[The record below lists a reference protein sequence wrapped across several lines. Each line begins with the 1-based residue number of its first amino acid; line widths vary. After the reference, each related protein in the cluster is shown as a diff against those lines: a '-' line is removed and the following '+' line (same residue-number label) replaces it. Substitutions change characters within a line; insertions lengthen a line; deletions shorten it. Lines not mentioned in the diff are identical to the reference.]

1 MPRYDIEDPTGQGF
15 WQVVDTKDRTGPWS
29 EVVEGKE
36 IKHAYGGKTWVCAI
50 FTDYLTKAG
59 RDAQVE
65 ARTLATRL
73 NNGPTILS
81 APANIRFATKVDSFN
96 VYDGI
101 REQVIAIFRP
111 AFCPNA
117 QQECDALVA
126 RLNGTQR

>member
-15 WQVVDTKDRTGPWS
+15 WQVVDTKDRTGPWT

-36 IKHAYGGKTWVCAI
+36 IPHPYGGKTWVAAI

-59 RDAQVE
+59 RDAQIE
-65 ARTLATRL
+65 ARTLATKL
-73 NNGPTILS
+73 NATPPS
-81 APANIRFATKVDSFN
+81 ATNPARFRSQVDGYN
-96 VYDGI
+96 VYDSI

-126 RLNGTQR
+126 RLNGTR

>member
-15 WQVVDTKDRTGPWS
+15 WQVVDTKDRTGPWT

-36 IKHAYGGKTWVCAI
+36 IKHPYGGKTWVCAI

-65 ARTLATRL
+65 ARTLATKL
-73 NNGPTILS
+73 NTGVALPVTPS
-81 APANIRFATKVDSFN
+81 VRFAAQTDAFS
-96 VYDGI
+96 VYDRI